1 MECQI
6 STGRHLVL
14 KRMLCLHC
22 SVNNMLT
29 SMFYVGSLMDR
40 KKYIIQQQTVDS
52 HSGSTGLQLLERI
65 VNYIIL
71 GSYKKVYSLVK
82 AQENLKRK

>member
-1 MECQI
+1 
-6 STGRHLVL
+6 
-14 KRMLCLHC
+14 
-22 SVNNMLT
+22 MLT
-29 SMFYVGSLMDR
+29 SMFSVRSLMDR
-40 KKYIIQQQTVDS
+40 KKYIIQQQIVDS

-65 VNYIIL
+65 VNLIIL

>member
-1 MECQI
+1 
-6 STGRHLVL
+6 
-14 KRMLCLHC
+14 
-22 SVNNMLT
+22 MLT
-29 SMFYVGSLMDR
+29 SMFSVGSLMDR
-40 KKYIIQQQTVDS
+40 KKKYIIQHWTVDS

-65 VNYIIL
+65 VNTIIL